1 MCGFASPSP
10 FKFTQHYAPNATFYV
25 AGVCTQFCF
34 VEKNETLDEFSSCVE
49 FLLPANQILGG
60 LGCSNLKKSE
70 RARKFEGRGVMVWL
84 TVGVL
89 VTGVL
94 LS

>member
-1 MCGFASPSP
+1 MCARS
-10 FKFTQHYAPNATFYV
+10 
-25 AGVCTQFCF
+25 F
-34 VEKNETLDEFSSCVE
+34 VFIEKNETLDEFSSCE
-49 FLLPANQILGG
+49 KFLLPTNQILGG
-60 LGCSNLKKSE
+60 LGCSNLQKSE
-70 RARKFEGRGVMVWL
+70 GVRKIEGRGVMVWL